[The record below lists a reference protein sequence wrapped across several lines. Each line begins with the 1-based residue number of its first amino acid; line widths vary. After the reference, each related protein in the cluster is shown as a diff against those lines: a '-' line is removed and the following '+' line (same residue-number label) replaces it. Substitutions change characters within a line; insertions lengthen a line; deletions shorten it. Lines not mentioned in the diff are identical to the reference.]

1 MKPLLEAEGL
11 PDVLA
16 AVSEVDVTGGD
27 GIAAR
32 GTSKQPVPQAA
43 FPLRPADRPDQRLL
57 LRFAKALLHVEVSGG
72 VIDHRSYHGIML
84 PQGKLFTRCSTFE
97 GPRLHPGAP
106 PDPPP
111 SPSGSAASNGARP
124 SPC

>member
-1 MKPLLEAEGL
+1 MQQLLEAEGF

-16 AVSEVDVTGGD
+16 AVSEVHVTGGD
-27 GIAAR
+27 GVAAR
-32 GTSKQPVPQAA
+32 GASKQPVPQAA
-43 FPLRPADRPDQRLL
+43 FPVRPADRPDQCLL

-72 VIDHRSYHGIML
+72 VIDHRGYHGTML
-84 PQGKLFTRCSTFE
+84 PQGKLFTRCSTSE
-97 GPRLHPGAP
+97 GPRFHPAAL